1 MAWVEV
7 WAAFVVCHLAGDYLL
22 QTDWQ
27 AKHKRA
33 GLGGDPVARRALFS
47 HVTTYTLAFVP
58 ALIWLA
64 DDLGA
69 GVIWVAALIFVP
81 HLIQDDGR
89 LLTAYMERL
98 KGGDVPSNLG
108 VAAAVD
114 QSFHIITLFGIAL
127 LAGS

>member
-27 AKHKRA
+27 AKHKRG
-33 GLGGDPVARRALFS
+33 GLGSDPTARRALFF
-47 HVTTYTLAFVP
+47 HVSTYTLAFVP

-69 GVIWVAALIFVP
+69 GIIWVAALIFVP

-89 LLTAYMERL
+89 LLTMYMERF
-98 KGGDVPSNLG
+98 KGGDVPSNMS

-114 QSFHIITLFGIAL
+114 QSFHFITLFGIAL

>member
-33 GLGGDPVARRALFS
+33 GLGRDPVARRALFF

-69 GVIWVAALIFVP
+69 GVIWVAALVFFP

-114 QSFHIITLFGIAL
+114 QSFHFITLFGIAL
-127 LAGS
+127 LAGN